1 LLHSIFEGL
10 ESGYANSIKPKATSF
25 RIDVIDIR
33 SAAVN
38 FNGLLVLC
46 SKNKDNLIIHN
57 NNNYVYKN
65 NLFKMNITI
74 KNI

>member
-1 LLHSIFEGL
+1 MLCSILEGL

-25 RIDVIDIR
+25 RIDVIDTR

-38 FNGLLVLC
+38 FNGLFVHC
-46 SKNKDNLIIHN
+46 SKNNDNLIIYY
-57 NNNYVYKN
+57 NNNYVFTN
-65 NLFKMNITI
+65 NLFNMNITI